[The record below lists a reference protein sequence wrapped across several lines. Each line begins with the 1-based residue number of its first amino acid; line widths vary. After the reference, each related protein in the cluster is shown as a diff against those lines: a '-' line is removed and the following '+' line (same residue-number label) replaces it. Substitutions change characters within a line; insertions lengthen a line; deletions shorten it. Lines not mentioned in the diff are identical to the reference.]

1 MDFYLHDVEGVYS
14 LQPSNGN
21 PHPDNLVINDVTRKA
36 TAASAIFEVGQK
48 IALDILFKPKTTQG
62 PQRYEAVLRL
72 VVVDN
77 QYEDT
82 IVHLIG
88 ESYTDDITLDNIHG
102 LVMTGNESTGVES
115 NQQTIVDED
124 APGMNVT
131 PSRAKENDML
141 LLLVSLS
148 NTINFGEIHL
158 NEPRQIL
165 FSITNH
171 HAKDSVRF
179 EWPEHPQCTFSPR
192 IGHLH
197 AGQ

>member
-14 LQPSNGN
+14 LQPSTGN
-21 PHPDNLVINDVTRKA
+21 PHPDNLVINDIARKA
-36 TAASAIFEVGQK
+36 TAASAIFEVGQN

-102 LVMTGNESTGVES
+102 LVMAGNESTGVDA

-124 APGMNVT
+124 APGRSSKPVGW
-131 PSRAKENDML
+131 KQNDGL
-141 LLLVSLS
+141 VLLVSLS

-171 HAKDSVRF
+171 HPKDSVRF